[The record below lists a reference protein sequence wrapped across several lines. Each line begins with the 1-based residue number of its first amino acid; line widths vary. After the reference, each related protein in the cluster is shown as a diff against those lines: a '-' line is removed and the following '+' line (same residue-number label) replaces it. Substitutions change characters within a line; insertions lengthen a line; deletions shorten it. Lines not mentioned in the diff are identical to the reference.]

1 MTLSQDKGAHFLAV
15 IWGKDWSSQLACYA
29 TMTSSRLHVKTSNVR
44 HTGQTRL
51 SSTPE
56 DRTSRSASTAET
68 HLQPSSRGS
77 EPRTSARSS
86 SSSAIKRMG
95 MPILRISRKLAN
107 IKVQT
112 RPPLRPTLVQTE
124 SSARQFVPRSQE
136 PSPDTQLGNPSNL
149 LNELLLF
156 GYTFSVVP
164 YRVIC
169 VFPPACP
176 LLPETVEAA
185 GLVRD

>member
-1 MTLSQDKGAHFLAV
+1 MHFAYQISMTLSQDKGAHFLAV

-112 RPPLRPTLVQTE
+112 RPLCAQRLCKQ
-124 SSARQFVPRSQE
+124 SL
-136 PSPDTQLGNPSNL
+136 QLGSL
-149 LNELLLF
+149 
-156 GYTFSVVP
+156 
-164 YRVIC
+164 R
-169 VFPPACP
+169 
-176 LLPETVEAA
+176 
-185 GLVRD
+185 RDRRNRRQTPNSGIQATS